1 MITYFFYKL
10 PGYYLL
16 SMILSTLCSQG
27 MSYAFSIISTKNLRT
42 TLILGIGGNLLN
54 TLFSGFLL
62 PVAEMNRF
70 MQFIANI
77 SYVKA
82 SFESQ
87 IYAIYGFN
95 RCDAQLNHY
104 SSILYRMKLTEDS
117 FQMNMTLLV
126 MQTIF
131 WRVFALI
138 CLIVKTNDL
147 GLNFM
152 FNHHKLN
159 LNHNTKTPIS
169 TINKDSIV

>member
-1 MITYFFYKL
+1 NLVDAFLGAVITVVFSVTIYLVTAQIGALYEKRF
-10 PGYYLL
+10 GYYLL

-27 MSYAFSIISTKNLRT
+27 MSYTFSIISTKNLRT

-131 WRVFALI
+131 WR
-138 CLIVKTNDL
+138 
-147 GLNFM
+147 
-152 FNHHKLN
+152 
-159 LNHNTKTPIS
+159 
-169 TINKDSIV
+169 